1 MGNVY
6 VGIGIRFPLK
16 KKNLKSPKLVSAH
29 RV

>member
-1 MGNVY
+1 MGNIY
-6 VGIGIRFPLK
+6 VGIGIRYRLK